1 MITKTIKVNN
11 RLCDICHSDKQE
23 KLFSHNF
30 VARTKNFDWVF
41 NVNVVIC
48 CDCGFVF
55 TSPCATGSDLQK
67 YYADSFA
74 AIKDTN
80 IDYDVHKRLN
90 FIDKYS
96 SSKIKCAKKIIL
108 ILGECYHE
116 EVLDLLRKDFK
127 KEFLLTDI
135 MRIGDF

>member
-23 KLFSHNF
+23 KLF
-30 VARTKNFDWVF
+30 
-41 NVNVVIC
+41 
-48 CDCGFVF
+48 
-55 TSPCATGSDLQK
+55 
-67 YYADSFA
+67 
-74 AIKDTN
+74 
-80 IDYDVHKRLN
+80 
-90 FIDKYS
+90 
-96 SSKIKCAKKIIL
+96 
-108 ILGECYHE
+108 GECYHE